1 MHMFRKYTY
10 TQVTRQLKEI
20 DHICIFILKGF
31 CMEDPSLNFEL
42 TSHVI
47 SIVPIEC
54 SKQRKATKEVIRECA
69 FLIKIFT
76 GSNLIGD
83 KI

>member
-20 DHICIFILKGF
+20 DHICIFILKGSY
-31 CMEDPSLNFEL
+31 MEDPSLNFEL

-47 SIVPIEC
+47 
-54 SKQRKATKEVIRECA
+54 
-69 FLIKIFT
+69 
-76 GSNLIGD
+76 
-83 KI
+83 